1 MKGYFVGFS
10 PILFAVFYVEFAKYA
25 IPHPSRKYNLN
36 WQSNTRELLKRLILK
51 EILNDESSRTFKKD
65 DLHEAKLKSSNE
77 QNVLTNIN
85 SLSEENN
92 SELATRGIKVPVT
105 IRLIHEANECL
116 FGHNK
121 IRKLYQSPNVQWDKD
136 LAYDA
141 EKWALTLALNN
152 NGLQHSPFID
162 EKGNRYGENLYMYRG
177 SDPKNCH
184 DAIYLWYQ

>member
-1 MKGYFVGFS
+1 MKGYLAGFLS
-10 PILFAVFYVEFAKYA
+10 IFFTVFYVEFAESA
-25 IPHPSRKYNLN
+25 ILHPSRKYKLN

-51 EILNDESSRTFKKD
+51 EILNDKSSSAFKKD
-65 DLHEAKLKSSNE
+65 DLHEKKLKS
-77 QNVLTNIN
+77 VTNIN
-85 SLSEENN
+85 SLPGESNHD
-92 SELATRGIKVPVT
+92 LAKRGTKVPVT

-121 IRKLYQSPNVQWDKD
+121 IRKLYRSPDVQWDKD

-141 EKWALTLALNN
+141 EKWALKLALNN
-152 NGLQHSPFID
+152 NGAQHSTFID
-162 EKGNRYGENLYMYRG
+162 EKGNRYGENLYIYKG

>member
-1 MKGYFVGFS
+1 MKGYFAGFS
-10 PILFAVFYVEFAKYA
+10 SILFAVSYIEFAEST
-25 IPHPSRKYNLN
+25 ILHPSRKYKLN

-51 EILNDESSRTFKKD
+51 EILNDKSSTTFQKD
-65 DLHEAKLKSSNE
+65 HLHEQKLKS
-77 QNVLTNIN
+77 LTNIN
-85 SLSEENN
+85 SLPEESNHD
-92 SELATRGIKVPVT
+92 LAKRDTKVPVT
-105 IRLIHEANECL
+105 VKLIHEANECL

-121 IRKLYQSPNVQWDKD
+121 IRKLYRCPNVLWDKD

-152 NGLQHSPFID
+152 NGAQHSSFVD
-162 EKGNRYGENLYMYRG
+162 EKGNRYGENLYIYQG